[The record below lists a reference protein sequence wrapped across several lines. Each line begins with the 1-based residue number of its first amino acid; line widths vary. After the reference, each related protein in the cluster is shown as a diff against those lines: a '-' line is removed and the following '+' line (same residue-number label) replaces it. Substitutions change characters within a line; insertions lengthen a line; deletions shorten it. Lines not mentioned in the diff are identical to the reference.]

1 MNPSMTG
8 DFEENKQENLDLQLT
23 AAADD
28 REEAS
33 FSLGS
38 YQNYEEPKKNLD
50 LGYLERSSDE
60 SRIIIRPH
68 DDFYIGRRKS
78 ACKIIISSKDVS
90 RIHSRIEATKKHI
103 KIRLYSETSSMAI
116 NGESIFSNPLTIY
129 EPYILKDG
137 DKVRIGPETFTFHCL
152 KTKQYSMNSSEI
164 ADSSSAEIQSNS
176 SSTSPVGNFSYIYL
190 PNSRVCNQSC
200 AYFQEPIWVT

>member
-1 MNPSMTG
+1 MTG
-8 DFEENKQENLDLQLT
+8 DFEENKQENLDE
-23 AAADD
+23 

-38 YQNYEEPKKNLD
+38 YQNYEEPKKNMD
-50 LGYLERSSDE
+50 LGYLERSIDE

-90 RIHSRIEATKKHI
+90 RIHSRIEATKKHV

-152 KTKQYSMNSSEI
+152 KAKQYSMNSSEI

-176 SSTSPVGNFSYIYL
+176 SSTSPIGNFFIHSIYLLIYL
-190 PNSRVCNQSC
+190 PSACRRNQSC
-200 AYFQEPIWVT
+200 TYFQELIWVT